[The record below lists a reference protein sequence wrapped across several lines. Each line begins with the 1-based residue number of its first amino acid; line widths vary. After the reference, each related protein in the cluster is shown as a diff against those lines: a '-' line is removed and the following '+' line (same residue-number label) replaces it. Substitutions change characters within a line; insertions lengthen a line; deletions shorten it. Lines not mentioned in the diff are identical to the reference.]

1 MEGTY
6 GLHSTVADY
15 SDKALMSPEN
25 LILPTEYQSLLS
37 SETFRQWIPIQG
49 SQELLSEAASIT
61 TAIQREGDMSSLI
74 KAKIASH
81 PSYPRLL
88 EAYIDCQKV
97 GAPPQIARFLDE
109 IRREN
114 DLFKHNAVSTYW
126 GADPELDEFMETYC
140 DLLVK
145 YKSDLERPF
154 DEATTFLNKIE
165 MQFRNICTAAS
176 IRSRWTKKVNGSAV
190 MDFDTVSEPFPLS
203 VHCCM
208 DLNLL
213 GFSHSSFY
221 CVPSFQFPFPFLLF
235 HRLCQKNEGSK
246 HDIGCPIGHYKLAYI
261 HMRSHCVK
269 HGAAPAPPA
278 HAIAIA
284 CVWIVEVVVISVD
297 ICFFVA
303 LWVSVLPH
311 ALTRVLHLV
320 VFWEMI
326 AITASFGKFRYDLG
340 DGAPSSD
347 EELSGGEMDM
357 HEAQPSGED
366 RELKDTLLRRFG
378 GHIGTLKREF
388 SKKKKKG
395 KLPKEA
401 RQTLLGWWNVHYK
414 WPYPTEAD
422 KIALAESTGLDQKQ
436 INNWFINQR
445 KRHWKP
451 SENLQFAVMNNLSG
465 QFFAED

>member
-25 LILPTEYQSLLS
+25 LILTTEYQSLLS
-37 SETFRQWIPIQG
+37 SETFRQRIPIQG

-61 TAIQREGDMSSLI
+61 TEIQREGDMSSLV

-114 DLFKHNAVSTYW
+114 DLFKHDAVSTYW

-176 IRSRWTKKVNGSAV
+176 IRSVSGQSLSLSLFPGKDPLGSELLNNISRNHNGS
-190 MDFDTVSEPFPLS
+190 
-203 VHCCM
+203 
-208 DLNLL
+208 
-213 GFSHSSFY
+213 
-221 CVPSFQFPFPFLLF
+221 
-235 HRLCQKNEGSK
+235 
-246 HDIGCPIGHYKLAYI
+246 
-261 HMRSHCVK
+261 
-269 HGAAPAPPA
+269 
-278 HAIAIA
+278 
-284 CVWIVEVVVISVD
+284 
-297 ICFFVA
+297 
-303 LWVSVLPH
+303 
-311 ALTRVLHLV
+311 
-320 VFWEMI
+320 
-326 AITASFGKFRYDLG
+326 

-347 EELSGGEMDM
+347 DELSGGEMDM

-366 RELKDTLLRRFG
+366 RELKDKLLRRFG

-422 KIALAESTGLDQKQ
+422 KLALAESTGLDQKQ

-465 QFFAED
+465 QFLAED